1 MLFQSLTSLLAL
13 AVSIQASPIRVIRDV
28 DIPDYAKGFL
38 GTVYTPFDQ
47 NKNCRTG
54 DQIKEDISALK
65 DFSLI
70 RLYSNDCAV
79 VQYALEAMDVS
90 KQKLIVALND
100 ISSKDAL
107 QTDINSIATS
117 CGLSG
122 HEFNDVVDTVVV
134 GNELVYNGWATATEV
149 GTYIQ
154 QVREILS
161 AFPGKI
167 ITVDTVSAFYGNP
180 ELCEYVDYIGTN
192 SHPYYDSSTA
202 EDAGDYVLS
211 HIQAV
216 WAFCNEHGYAKD
228 VRVMETGWP
237 WSGDV
242 FNQKGVPGVAEQV
255 TALKSINEKAGSA
268 SIVFSAYNELWKDE
282 GVYKVER
289 SFGILGNAPS
299 LA

>member
-1 MLFQSLTSLLAL
+1 MLFHSLTSLLAL
-13 AVSIQASPIRVIRDV
+13 AVSIQASPIPHEKRDV
-28 DIPDYAKGFL
+28 TIPDYAKGFL
-38 GTVYTPFDQ
+38 GTTYTPFDQ

-107 QTDINSIATS
+107 QTDIYSIAAS
-117 CGLSG
+117 CGLAG
-122 HEFNDVVDTVVV
+122 HEFNDVIDTVVV
-134 GNELVYNGWATATEV
+134 GNELVYNGWATAAEV

-154 QVREILS
+154 QVRDLLS
-161 AFPGKI
+161 TFPGKI
-167 ITVDTVSAFYGNP
+167 ITVDTVSSFYGNP

-192 SHPYYDSSTA
+192 SHPYFDDSTA
-202 EDAGDYVLS
+202 ANAGDYVLS

-216 WAFCNEHGYAKD
+216 WAFCNEHGHPKD

-242 FNQKGVPGVAEQV
+242 YRSAVPGVDEQK
-255 TALKSINEKAGSA
+255 TALKAINEKASSA

-282 GVYKVER
+282 GNWKVER
-289 SFGILGNAPS
+289 HFGILGNAPS